1 MQITIDPKTIPIRF
15 YPDLTMTLLHISVS
29 PFPRQVF
36 RLWLPEGSGA
46 DGVALYNQAKEG
58 PQTWTAED
66 GGSTWRCRAFD
77 TESAVLTSWARIRD
91 DHLELG
97 YELHNKSDV
106 IWERVG
112 LGTCYQMAAAEDF
125 RDPEGERT
133 YAWADGRLANIAKDG
148 IPPECH
154 EHHHPTLR
162 YGMSMPDNDP
172 GPAVI
177 AVEARNGGST
187 AIAWESHSEYSGN
200 SDPGV
205 NCIHGGPEARDVR
218 PGQTVNLFG
227 WLGWSSGPVAALC
240 ERALAAVS
248 DSKGR

>member
-15 YPDLTMTLLHISVS
+15 YAQQMTVLHISTS
-29 PFPRQVF
+29 LFPRQVF

-58 PQTWTAED
+58 PQTWAVED
-66 GGSTWRCRAFD
+66 GGATFRCRAFD
-77 TESAVLTSWARIRD
+77 NEKAALTAWARTRH
-91 DHLELG
+91 DHLELQ
-97 YELHNKSDV
+97 YELQNKSGQT
-106 IWERVG
+106 WERAG
-112 LGTCYQMAAAEDF
+112 IGTCYQMAAAEDF

-162 YGMSMPDNDP
+162 CGMSMPDNKR

-177 AVEARNGGST
+177 AVEARSGGAT
-187 AIAWESHSEYSGN
+187 AIAWETHSEYSGN

-205 NCIHGGPEARDVR
+205 NCIHGGPDASYVA
-218 PGQTVNLFG
+218 PGETATLRG
-227 WLGWSSGPVAALC
+227 WLSWSEGPVAELC
-240 ERALAAVS
+240 DRGLEAVS
-248 DSKGR
+248 